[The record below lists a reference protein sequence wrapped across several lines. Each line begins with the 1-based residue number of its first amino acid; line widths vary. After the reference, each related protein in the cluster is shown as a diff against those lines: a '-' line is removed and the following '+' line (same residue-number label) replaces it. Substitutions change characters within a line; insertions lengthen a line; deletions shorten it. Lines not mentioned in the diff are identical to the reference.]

1 MAVASNDPVL
11 AISMIDQRAK
21 FEADGFVVVDQLIDP
36 AMCTKLNARLER
48 VLRGQFDVPDGRPDK
63 APKFSTDLRVKP
75 GKVPPPLGGPSK
87 TTLQLINIWKADQ
100 LFREI
105 VTSPTL
111 GRAVA
116 ELGGWSAGA
125 RVANDQAS
133 VTAVGSACALATVL
147 APTSLLSARVRAS
160 ARLRAAPLPC

>member
-1 MAVASNDPVL
+1 MPDGPTAPHAGSSHDPVTL
-11 AISMIDQRAK
+11 PSMGGQRSK
-21 FEADGFVVVDQLIDP
+21 FQDDGFVIVEQLIEP
-36 AMCTKLNARLER
+36 TLCARLNAQLER

-63 APKFSTDLRVKP
+63 APKFSTDQRVKP

-100 LFREI
+100 LFREL

-125 RVANDQAS
+125 RVANDQA
-133 VTAVGSACALATVL
+133 
-147 APTSLLSARVRAS
+147 R
-160 ARLRAAPLPC
+160 PCR